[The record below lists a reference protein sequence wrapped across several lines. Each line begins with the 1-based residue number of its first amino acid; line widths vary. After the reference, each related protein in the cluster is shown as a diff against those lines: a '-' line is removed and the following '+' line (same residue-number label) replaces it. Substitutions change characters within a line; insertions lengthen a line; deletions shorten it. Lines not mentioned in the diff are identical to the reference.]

1 MMHSDLVDLE
11 LFSPLIRFLLNKIF
25 SSIKYLLVTL
35 MNSPL
40 AGKYF
45 LIPPEHSGP
54 ESSGSKDKKA
64 YAMIAILLSGVFEM
78 D

>member
-1 MMHSDLVDLE
+1 MMHSDLVNLE

-25 SSIKYLLVTL
+25 FSIKYLLVTL

-40 AGKYF
+40 AGKHF
-45 LIPPEHSGP
+45 PIPPEH
-54 ESSGSKDKKA
+54 SGSKDKKA